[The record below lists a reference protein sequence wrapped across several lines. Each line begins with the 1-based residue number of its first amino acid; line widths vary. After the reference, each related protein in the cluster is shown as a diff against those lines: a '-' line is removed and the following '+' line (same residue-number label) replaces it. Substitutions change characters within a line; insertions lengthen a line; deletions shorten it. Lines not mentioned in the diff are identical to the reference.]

1 MNKIKA
7 KRYAKLLVKC
17 GLNVKRGQTVFI
29 TAEVDQVEF
38 VEMVVEECYRAGA
51 KRVVMEWTCDSVT
64 KIDYE
69 YQTLETMS
77 EVTPFAEAKLK
88 FKADDLSC
96 RLFIESSDPDA
107 MQGVDMEKVSKAR
120 QAQFPVIKPYRDKME
135 NKHQW
140 CIAAAAGKAWAKK
153 LFPNLSDKQAV
164 DALWDKIFI
173 ASRADGADPLKD
185 WARHNDDLAK
195 KCDYLNSLRLVS
207 LEYKGANGTDLKVG
221 LNKDCLFLGG
231 AESTLSGRIFNANI
245 PSEEIFTSPKAGVAE
260 GIVYATKPLS
270 YQGQLIE
277 DFSVRFANGKVVEVK
292 AKKNEALLKKM
303 VSMDEGASML
313 GECALI
319 PYDSPINNTGILF
332 YNTLFDE
339 NASCHLALGHGFTN
353 CLMGFEDMTQ
363 EECIKKGIND
373 SMIHVDFMIGT
384 KDLSIV
390 GVTADGERIE
400 LFKNGNWAI
409 DF

>member
-7 KRYAKLLVKC
+7 KRYAKLLAKC
-17 GLNVKRGQTVFI
+17 GLNIKKGQTVFI
-29 TAEVDQVEF
+29 TAAVDQVEF

-51 KRVVMEWTCDSVT
+51 KRVVMEWQCDSVT
-64 KIDYE
+64 KIDYA
-69 YQTLETMS
+69 YQTLETLS

-107 MQGVDMEKVSKAR
+107 MQGVDMEKVAKAR
-120 QAQFPVIKPYRDKME
+120 QAQFPIIKPYRDKME

-153 LFPNLSDKQAV
+153 LFPTLSDKQAV
-164 DALWDKIFI
+164 DALWEKIFV
-173 ASRADGADPLKD
+173 AARADGPDPIKD

-195 KCDYLNSLRLVS
+195 KCDYLNGLRLVS
-207 LEYKGANGTDLKVG
+207 LEYKSANGTDLTVG
-221 LNKDCLFLGG
+221 LNKNCLFLGG
-231 AESTLSGRIFNANI
+231 AEATLSNRMFNANI

-277 DFSVRFANGKVVEVK
+277 DFSVRFAEGKVVEVK
-292 AKKNEALLKKM
+292 AKKNEDLLKKM
-303 VSMDEGASML
+303 VAMDEGASML

-353 CLMGFEDMTQ
+353 CMIGFEDMTQ
-363 EECIKKGIND
+363 EECTKKGIND

-390 GVTADGERIE
+390 GVTASGERVQI
-400 LFKNGNWAI
+400 FKDGNWAI

>member
-96 RLFIESSDPDA
+96 RLFIESSDPEA

-173 ASRADGADPLKD
+173 AARADGADPLKE

-207 LEYKGANGTDLKVG
+207 LEYKSANGTDLKVG

-231 AESTLSGRIFNANI
+231 AESTLSGRLFNANI

-260 GIVYATKPLS
+260 GVVYATKPLS
-270 YQGQLIE
+270 YQGHLIE

-363 EECIKKGIND
+363 EECTKKGIND

-384 KDLSIV
+384 KDLFIV
-390 GVTADGERIE
+390 GVTADGERVE